1 MKRIIRDTCVLSALM
16 IFCVFVISIVWVGLT
31 DEIKLVLEL
40 FGLSFMIATANYFLD
55 EYTTLSIIGSYV
67 VKYAVATCVVMLFG
81 FIVGWFYKSNF
92 WMAFIYVGIV
102 LILAYFIDEIKTK
115 RDIEFINSRIKNK
128 AR

>member
-31 DEIKLVLEL
+31 DEIKLVLQL

-92 WMAFIYVGIV
+92 WMAFIYVGVV

>member
-31 DEIKLVLEL
+31 DEIKLVLQL